1 MKFVTYEVE
10 NRIGYITLNRPEKR
24 NALSPVLIS
33 ELQQAFTRAD
43 EDTAV
48 KVVVLKANGKVFCAG
63 ADLAYIQT
71 LQTNTF
77 EENLEDSMH
86 LRNLFYK
93 IYTMGKVVIAQVHGH
108 AIAGGCGLAS
118 ICDFIYSAPE
128 AKYGYTEVK
137 IGFIPALVKVFLL
150 RKLGETRVKELL
162 LSGDLIAASRAE
174 AIGLIT
180 QVVPAEEL
188 EEKVNQLALHLASQ
202 NSGDSM
208 AFTKKMIAEI
218 PGMSIED
225 GLNYAAQQNARA
237 RATEDCKKGIAG
249 FLNKESVTW

>member
-1 MKFVTYEVE
+1 MEFVTYEVE

-24 NALSPVLIS
+24 NALSPQLIT
-33 ELQQAFTRAD
+33 ELQQAFTRAND
-43 EDTAV
+43 DAAV
-48 KVVVLKANGKVFCAG
+48 KVIVLKANGKVFCAG

-162 LSGDLIAASRAE
+162 LSGDLITAERAE
-174 AIGLIT
+174 NIGLIT
-180 QVVPAEEL
+180 QVVPADAL
-188 EEKVNQLALHLASQ
+188 EEKVNQVAQHLIQQ

-225 GLNYAAQQNARA
+225 GLNYAAKQNARA

>member
-1 MKFVTYEVE
+1 MEFVTYEVE

-24 NALSPVLIS
+24 NALSPQLIS
-33 ELQQAFTRAD
+33 ELQQAFTRAS
-43 EDTAV
+43 EDATV

-118 ICDFIYSAPE
+118 ICDFVYSAPE

-162 LSGDLIAASRAE
+162 LSGDLITADRAE
-174 AIGLIT
+174 TIGLIT
-180 QVVPAEEL
+180 EVVAAEEL
-188 EEKVNQLALHLASQ
+188 EGKVNQLAEHLCKQ

-218 PGMSIED
+218 PCMSIED